1 MAKLGR
7 ETKTCPYYGSRHSI
21 KSAEIIAL
29 PYNILFQK
37 DARHSFSI
45 NLRNQIVIID
55 EAHNLIDTI
64 AQIHSVEIT
73 DLHVSQASAQ
83 LENYMNRYKRMFSAK
98 NMLYLKQWI
107 TVLTGLSKLF
117 TISKTEDTK
126 LEMDKGKLTLSKLV
140 KIIRFFYTNTNIF
153 MLFRG

>member
-1 MAKLGR
+1 VAKLGR

-37 DARHSFSI
+37 DARKSFSI

-64 AQIHSVEIT
+64 AQIHSVEIS
-73 DLHVSQASAQ
+73 DAHVSQATSQ
-83 LENYMNRYKRMFSAK
+83 LETYINRYKRMFSAK

-107 TVLTGLSKLF
+107 SVLNGLSKLF
-117 TISKTEDTK
+117 TATKTEDTK
-126 LEMDKGKLTLSKLV
+126 FEMDKGKLVLSKWDEIL
-140 KIIRFFYTNTNIF
+140 
-153 MLFRG
+153 

>member
-7 ETKTCPYYGSRHSI
+7 ETKICPYYGSRHSI

-37 DARHSFSI
+37 DARQSFSI
-45 NLRNQIVIID
+45 NLRNQVIIID

-73 DLHVSQASAQ
+73 DAHVTQATIQ

-98 NMLYLKQWI
+98 NMLYLKQLVG
-107 TVLTGLSKLF
+107 VLNGLTKLF
-117 TISKTEDTK
+117 TTKPEDAK
-126 LEMDKGKLTLSKLV
+126 LEMDKGKLSLSES
-140 KIIRFFYTNTNIF
+140 RSF
-153 MLFRG
+153 